1 MCGIIGYSGHNPA
14 VSLVVE
20 GLRRLEYR
28 GYDSAGVA
36 FLRNGCLEVVR
47 AEGKLKE
54 LEAKLDGRE
63 SGQEPGRP
71 AMAIGHTRWATHGL
85 PVEKNAHPHTDNCH
99 SLALVHNG
107 IIENYREIREE
118 LRAKGHVF
126 YSDTDTEAMAH
137 LIAEGLKRNDG
148 ILKAMSQA
156 LARLEGSFAVA
167 VVCLAE
173 PGAVFGARQASPLV
187 LGVGENEHF
196 LASDIPAFL
205 DHTRDVVFLEDGEI
219 VRITPDSWEVF
230 EAATLR
236 PLDKEV
242 QRITWDVQ
250 AAQKGGYKHFMLK
263 EIFEQP
269 RGHRGLPAPAG
280 WTSAARTAAT
290 CCSRNWTAF
299 APPKRLH
306 IVACGTSFHAGLWGM
321 HLHGEL
327 GADAHV
333 FRWKSP
339 RNSATAT

>member
-1 MCGIIGYSGHNPA
+1 MCGIIGYSGDNPA

-36 FLRNGCLEVVR
+36 FSSERVPGGGAC

-148 ILKAMSQA
+148 ILKAMS
-156 LARLEGSFAVA
+156 SS
-167 VVCLAE
+167 
-173 PGAVFGARQASPLV
+173 PG
-187 LGVGENEHF
+187 
-196 LASDIPAFL
+196 PAGGL
-205 DHTRDVVFLEDGEI
+205 
-219 VRITPDSWEVF
+219 
-230 EAATLR
+230 LR
-236 PLDKEV
+236 
-242 QRITWDVQ
+242 
-250 AAQKGGYKHFMLK
+250 
-263 EIFEQP
+263 
-269 RGHRGLPAPAG
+269 RGRGLPGRAGRGLRRAPSQPPCFG
-280 WTSAARTAAT
+280 RGGERTL
-290 CCSRNWTAF
+290 S
-299 APPKRLH
+299 
-306 IVACGTSFHAGLWGM
+306 GLG
-321 HLHGEL
+321 HPGFF
-327 GADAHV
+327 G
-333 FRWKSP
+333 P
-339 RNSATAT
+339 YP